1 MQEVREERGKR
12 VWVLYCTLSID
23 VVRLRCYNQHLRI
36 VINRR
41 FIMACGGCSSE
52 NTYTLQLIKKV
63 VLSATVY
70 SYEFKALEPFIWQEG
85 NKAEIFVPING
96 ELVEQTYALATIPE
110 EGTIAFAIKISKEIS
125 AYEEQLM
132 SLVEGDIVEV
142 SEPKGN
148 LTLRRDQRP
157 ILLLSDDIGILS
169 FRGLVKAFEENQD
182 DIDYLTQINVSSEER
197 PYKEEMDDLSENV
210 NGFKS
215 VYSRDR
221 ASIYQLVDFEN
232 QALMV
237 KTGQV
242 PYFCIA
248 GDDSFVS
255 ELSSYLISVG
265 FNEEDIM
272 MDREASNDDCSGCS
286 GGGCSGCSEK

>member
-1 MQEVREERGKR
+1 
-12 VWVLYCTLSID
+12 
-23 VVRLRCYNQHLRI
+23 
-36 VINRR
+36 
-41 FIMACGGCSSE
+41 MACGGCSSDK
-52 NTYTLQLIKKV
+52 TYTLQFVKKV
-63 VLSATVY
+63 ALSATVY
-70 SYEFKALEPFIWQEG
+70 SFEFKGLEPFTWEEG
-85 NKAEIFVPING
+85 NRAEIFVPIDG

-110 EGTIAFAIKISKEIS
+110 EGTIAFAIKISEEVS
-125 AYEEQLM
+125 AYENQLM
-132 SLVEGDIVEV
+132 SLVEGDLVEV

-148 LTLRRDQRP
+148 VTLRRDQRP

-169 FRGLVKAFEENQD
+169 IRGLVKAFEVNQN

-197 PYKEEMDDLSENV
+197 PYKEEMDDLSESV
-210 NGFKS
+210 KGFKS

-221 ASIYQLVDFEN
+221 ESIYQLVDYEN
-232 QALMV
+232 QSLMA
-237 KTGQV
+237 KTSQV

-272 MDREASNDDCSGCS
+272 MDSEASSDGCNGCS